1 MKIRIEIEDDGM
13 KSIHEFEG
21 ELLRDRVFDFLTAA
35 GVFTEPEKPIP
46 SSPQYEMGGTLKD
59 RLEKFIRYEF
69 PDTWFSSNE
78 LRERYETVCDDI
90 KLSTVSTYLSRMC
103 HDDALERTGNRNNR
117 RYRLLEKGISGPE
130 GAYVVEHSRNPVI

>member
-1 MKIRIEIEDDGM
+1 MKIRIEIEDGGM

-21 ELLRDRVFDFLTAA
+21 ELLRDRIFDFLTAA
-35 GVFTEPEKPIP
+35 GVFTEPEKSIP

-59 RLEKFIRYEF
+59 RLEKFILYEF
-69 PDTWFSSNE
+69 PDSWFSSNE

-103 HDDALERTGNRNNR
+103 HDGVLERMGNRNNR
-117 RYRLLEKGISGPE
+117 RYKLLAKSIPE
-130 GAYVVEHSRNPVI
+130 VTYGVQDSRNPAI